1 MTRDI
6 VVVTATGIRVG
17 DFCQSGEPITKVEC
31 GPDGV
36 TVTWEQSNTIPAD
49 ACLYVIRDMEAGQ

>member
-36 TVTWEQSNTIPAD
+36 TVTWEQSNTVA
-49 ACLYVIRDMEAGQ
+49 AETWLYVIRDMEVAQ